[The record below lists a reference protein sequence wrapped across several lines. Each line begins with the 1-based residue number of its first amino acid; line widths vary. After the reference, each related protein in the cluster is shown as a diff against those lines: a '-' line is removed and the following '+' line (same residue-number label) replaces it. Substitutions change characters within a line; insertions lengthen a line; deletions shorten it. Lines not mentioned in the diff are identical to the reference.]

1 MARRRIGPRTVVLV
15 CIGALVSLEFGLRTF
30 GSFRNQ
36 TQSESDAVLG
46 YRLVPEQSFRTA
58 KGSEV
63 RTNSAGFRDSEWTT
77 PSSGTDIA
85 VLGDSVA
92 FGQDVDE
99 RALWCRVLERSV
111 RPSGDPSKPARV
123 VRNYAVPG
131 YTLEQM
137 VRLWETSVRAHRPD
151 IVIVSLAPYSIRPMR
166 ERSDPARVPLRRF
179 LQRTATY
186 ELAERWCRR
195 LSRSNASEEVLR
207 AELDLRA
214 DPFASEN
221 RVWWD
226 RALTRLDA
234 LQRDVAANGGRLVLV
249 ATPIVEHVV
258 APPADSPFAT
268 WASSV
273 PGVVWIDPADELR
286 RAMQPLLVTLH
297 ESGTPWTRVWNR
309 FERDAAWQRFAD
321 SSAFFFDDPWH
332 LTELGHRVV
341 GETIA
346 RELAARGER
355 HSPRK

>member
-1 MARRRIGPRTVVLV
+1 MARRRIGPRAVVLV
-15 CIGALVSLEFGLRTF
+15 GIGALVSLEIGLRTF

-36 TQSESDAVLG
+36 TQSESDAELG
-46 YRLVPEQSFRTA
+46 YRLLPEQSFRTA
-58 KGSEV
+58 RGTEV
-63 RTNSAGFRDSEWTT
+63 RTNSAGFRDGAWTQ
-77 PSSGTDIA
+77 SSSAADIA

-111 RPSGDPSKPARV
+111 RLSSAPSTPAYV

-137 VRLWETSVRAHRPD
+137 ARLWETSVRAHRPN
-151 IVIVSLAPYSIRPMR
+151 IVIVCLAPYSIRPMR

-186 ELAERWCRR
+186 ELAERWWRR
-195 LSRSNASEEVLR
+195 LDRANAPEEVLR

-226 RALTRLDA
+226 RALARLDA

-258 APPADSPFAT
+258 APPADSPFAV

-273 PGVVWIDPADELR
+273 PGVAWIDPAEDLR
-286 RAMQPLLVTLH
+286 RAMQPLLVALR

-309 FERDAAWQRFAD
+309 FERDESWQRFAD

-341 GETIA
+341 GATIA
-346 RELAARGER
+346 RELGL
-355 HSPRK
+355 